1 MEIEDKMSTTQFLW
15 ENASK
20 IIKIHLNHPFS
31 QALAQGTLPKDV
43 FRFYLQQ
50 DAIYIKKYA
59 QAMSI
64 LAHKAP
70 TSEIRDIFSKLSV
83 ESYELEHIFQAD
95 LFDKYQVEAT
105 DLMQPTCLAYT
116 SFLISTISIGT
127 FIQGLTSLLPCFWV
141 YLENGKNIA
150 KNSISNNPY
159 QSWIDTYVSAEFIAQ
174 TKLVKDYVNI
184 YSKDL
189 SQAQLDNLC
198 DIFSYSCRLDLQ
210 FMDDAYNLRKWYR

>member
-1 MEIEDKMSTTQFLW
+1 MSTTQFLW
-15 ENASK
+15 ENASE

-31 QALAQGTLPKDV
+31 QALALGTLPKDV

-64 LAHKAP
+64 LAQKAP
-70 TSEIRDIFSKLSV
+70 TSEIRNIFSKLSV

-95 LFDKYQVEAT
+95 LFDKYQVETT
-105 DLMQPTCLAYT
+105 DLMQPACLAYT
-116 SFLISTISIGT
+116 SFLISTISTGT

-150 KNSISNNPY
+150 QNSVAHNPY
-159 QSWIDTYVSAEFIAQ
+159 QSWIDTYVSAEFITQ
-174 TKLVKDYVNI
+174 TELVKEYVNL
-184 YSKDL
+184 YSKNISQAELIGL
-189 SQAQLDNLC
+189 SQ
-198 DIFSYSCRLDLQ
+198 IFSYSCRLDLQ
-210 FMDDAYNLRKWYR
+210 FMDDAYHLKKWIK